1 VLQRF
6 FSLASLFTVIMAMS
20 VAEAQSYLPEMSG
33 GAEKPTVET
42 VSGSLFHYVLVQR
55 DMDTIPDG
63 RQVRDDTC
71 SAIAVS
77 IASMQ
82 PGTCTVSFSSVA
94 PDGTIRWVVSGRAI
108 PVQRETRVT
117 DLLRFYNNRGS
128 MDWRKD
134 PDIWVGQVVI
144 IKPPAVQPPNPPVPP
159 GGA

>member
-63 RQVRDDTC
+63 RQV
-71 SAIAVS
+71 
-77 IASMQ
+77 
-82 PGTCTVSFSSVA
+82 
-94 PDGTIRWVVSGRAI
+94 
-108 PVQRETRVT
+108 
-117 DLLRFYNNRGS
+117 
-128 MDWRKD
+128 
-134 PDIWVGQVVI
+134 
-144 IKPPAVQPPNPPVPP
+144 
-159 GGA
+159 